1 MSSSEGEVL
10 FGINNIYD
18 VALRGDR
25 EETTRVIRCRI
36 KGKILQS
43 AQGEYSPLAPGDI
56 VEVQPT
62 GDEGLIVERR
72 ERRNALAR
80 WNRKRHR
87 LQVLGTNLD
96 RVLVIGCT
104 GTPPFRPRFLDRA
117 LALCEHEA
125 IEASIV
131 INKIDL
137 RLDPGA
143 EERIEDYRR
152 LGYELIMT
160 SAKEGTGLEVLRA
173 ISREEKVLLLGHSG
187 VGKSSL
193 LNRLL
198 PGANQ
203 KVGDVSSKYRRGR
216 HTTNFAILYP
226 VEGGSIVD
234 TPGIRELD
242 LYPLSILEISHGYR
256 EIRRYSEEC
265 AYPNCTHRHEPDC
278 AVIRAVERGGINIDR
293 YQSYLYAVD
302 DREATAS
309 REEPG

>member
-18 VALRGDR
+18 VALRGSPED
-25 EETTRVIRCRI
+25 VQAVLRCRI
-36 KGKILQS
+36 KGKVLQS
-43 AQGEYSPLAPGDI
+43 AKGEYSPLAPGDI
-56 VEVQPT
+56 VEVQST
-62 GDEGLIVERR
+62 GDEGLIVARR
-72 ERRNALAR
+72 ERRNVLSR

-96 RVLVIGCT
+96 RVFVIGCT

-125 IEASIV
+125 IDASIV

-152 LGYELIMT
+152 LGYEVIMT
-160 SAKEGTGLEVLRA
+160 SAKGGTGLEVLRA
-173 ISREEKVLLLGHSG
+173 ICREEKVLLLGHSG

-203 KVGDVSSKYRRGR
+203 KVGEVSSKYRRGR

-226 VEGGSIVD
+226 VENGSIVD

-256 EIRRYSEEC
+256 EIRRFSEEC
-265 AYPNCTHRHEPDC
+265 AYPNCTHRREPDC
-278 AVIRAVERGGINIDR
+278 AVIRAVESGAINLDR
-293 YQSYLYAVD
+293 YQSYLFAVE